1 MCHVAFT
8 DRQADR
14 PSFASV
20 TTESTSPARPSTV
33 AIIPARG
40 GSKGVP
46 GKNLRRVGGIPL
58 IARAVAACLGADSI
72 QATYVSTDDPQI
84 AEVATAA
91 GAEVIWRPRELAD
104 DQASSESALLHA
116 LEVMGRHDV
125 EPRTAV
131 FVQCT
136 SPFIDP
142 ADLDRAVRLIEA
154 EQADTV
160 FSGVSTYEFLWGDA
174 HRTADPASGAM
185 TGLNHDAAVRPRRQ
199 DRSPH
204 VRETGAFY
212 AMTTA
217 GLRRHGHRF
226 FGRVRCVLVPDE
238 TAIEIDTPAEL
249 ALAQA
254 LAAVLDRQ
262 SADLGDVEAVIT
274 DFDGVHTDDR
284 ASVDQHG
291 IESVRVSRTDGLGVA
306 RLRRAGLPFLIVST
320 ERNPV
325 VAARAAKLGVE
336 VFSDVRDK
344 AAAVLDWLAM
354 RGIDPARTVYVGND
368 VNDLPALEVVGW
380 PVAVA
385 DANPEV
391 IRAARLVLSRPGGA
405 GAVRELCELVLEG
418 RRSDAAGTADRGRQ
432 QPEAQQGSSP
442 NPNPSPNSSPSLS
455 RSDREAST
463 EPRTPAIGSAA
474 SRLVPV
480 PAGSV

>member
-1 MCHVAFT
+1 
-8 DRQADR
+8 
-14 PSFASV
+14 
-20 TTESTSPARPSTV
+20 
-33 AIIPARG
+33 
-40 GSKGVP
+40 
-46 GKNLRRVGGIPL
+46 VGGISL
-58 IARAVAACLGADSI
+58 VARAVAACLAAERI

-84 AEVATAA
+84 AEVASAA
-91 GAEVIWRPRELAD
+91 GAEVIWRPRELAG
-104 DQASSESALLHA
+104 DQASSESALVHA
-116 LEVMGRHDV
+116 LDVMGRHDV
-125 EPRTAV
+125 EPTTAV

-142 ADLDRAVRLIEA
+142 ADLDRAVSLIEA
-154 EQADTV
+154 EQADSV

-174 HRTADPASGAM
+174 HHTADPASGAM
-185 TGLNHDAAVRPRRQ
+185 TGINHDPAVRPRRQ

-212 AMTTA
+212 AMTTI

-226 FGRVRCVLVPDE
+226 FGRIRCVLVPDE

-262 SADLGDVEAVIT
+262 SADLSEVAAVIT
-274 DFDGVHTDDR
+274 DFDGVHTDDC

-291 IESVRVSRTDGLGVA
+291 IESVRVSRADGMGVA
-306 RLRRAGLPFLIVST
+306 RLRRVGLPFLIVST

-344 AAAVLDWLAM
+344 AAVVLDWLAK
-354 RGIDPARTVYVGND
+354 RGIDPARTAYVGND

-405 GAVRELCELVLEG
+405 GAVRELCELLLEARPTSESG
-418 RRSDAAGTADRGRQ
+418 R
-432 QPEAQQGSSP
+432 
-442 NPNPSPNSSPSLS
+442 LS
-455 RSDREAST
+455 RSGLEAASVRPTPST
-463 EPRTPAIGSAA
+463 GSAG
-474 SRLVPV
+474 SRLEPV

>member
-1 MCHVAFT
+1 MTFT
-8 DRQADR
+8 DRQAAR
-14 PSFASV
+14 PSV
-20 TTESTSPARPSTV
+20 TKVTRQSHDPARPSTV

-46 GKNLRRVGGIPL
+46 GKNVRRVGGIPL
-58 IARAVAACLGADSI
+58 VARAVAACLAARRI

-84 AEVATAA
+84 AEVASAA
-91 GAEVIWRPRELAD
+91 GAEVIWRPGELAG

-116 LEVMGRHDV
+116 LDAMGLQNV
-125 EPRTAV
+125 KPTTAV
-131 FVQCT
+131 LVQCT

-142 ADLDRAVRLIEA
+142 ADLDRAVELIEG

-160 FSGVSTYEFLWGDA
+160 FSGAATYEFLWGDA
-174 HRTADPASGAM
+174 HETAAPASGAM
-185 TGLNHDAAVRPRRQ
+185 TGINHDAAVRPRRQ

-212 AMTTA
+212 AMTTT
-217 GLRRHGHRF
+217 GLRHHRHRF
-226 FGRVRCVLVPDE
+226 FGRIRCVLVPDE
-238 TAIEIDTPAEL
+238 TAIEIDTPSEL

-254 LAAVLDRQ
+254 LAAVLDRK
-262 SADLGDVEAVIT
+262 SDDLGQVEAVIT

-291 IESVRVSRTDGLGVA
+291 TESVRVSRADGMGVA
-306 RLRRAGLPFLIVST
+306 RLRRAGVPFLIVST

-325 VAARAAKLGVE
+325 VAARSAKLGVE

-344 AAAVLDWLAM
+344 ASTVLDWLAG
-354 RGIDPARTVYVGND
+354 RGIDPANTVYVGND

-391 IRAARLVLSRPGGA
+391 IRAARVVLSKPGGA

-418 RRSDAAGTADRGRQ
+418 RRHGER
-432 QPEAQQGSSP
+432 PGS
-442 NPNPSPNSSPSLS
+442 LR
-455 RSDREAST
+455 RSDLEAVNVPPT
-463 EPRTPAIGSAA
+463 LVNGSAE
-474 SRLVPV
+474 SRPEPV